1 MNYSYN
7 EKNAGKESQKLITL
21 EDAYSYCRKIS
32 RHHAKTFYLASMF
45 LPKKQQKPIFAI
57 YALLRT
63 VDDVVDMAEV
73 KFNNGLITSDEITK
87 MLESWKSRLKACYA
101 GNVDND
107 PIMMAWQDTL
117 KSYSIP
123 MELPL
128 DLMDGV
134 AMDIEFKPFE
144 TIEELYVY
152 CYKVAAV
159 VGLMTSEIF
168 GYSDKQALE
177 HAIELGIAMQLT
189 NILRD
194 IGEDVDRGRIYLP
207 LEDLRRF
214 NYSREEFMQKRINN
228 NFINLMKFQIE
239 RARGYYS
246 SSEKGIPMLE
256 KQARFAVCISS
267 VNYGNI
273 LSAIEK
279 NNYDAFSKR
288 AYRSFYQKVST
299 IPYVWYKTRIV
310 S

>member
-7 EKNAGKESQKLITL
+7 EKTAGEEINKLLTL
-21 EDAYSYCRKIS
+21 EDAYSYCKNIS
-32 RHHAKTFYLASMF
+32 RHHAKTFYLASLF
-45 LPKKQQKPIFAI
+45 LPKKQQNPIFAI

-63 VDDVVDMAEV
+63 VDDVVDMAED
-73 KFNNGLITSDEITK
+73 KLKDGLITSDEISM

-117 KSYSIP
+117 KSYAIP
-123 MELPL
+123 IDLPL

-144 TIEELYVY
+144 TFEELYVY

-214 NYSREEFMQKRINN
+214 NYSQEEFMQKRINN

-239 RARGYYS
+239 RARSYFR

-256 KQARFAVCISS
+256 RLSRLGVCISS
-267 VNYGNI
+267 ITYGNI

-279 NNYDAFSKR
+279 NNYDVFSKR
-288 AYRSFYQKVST
+288 AYRSFYQKIST
-299 IPYVWYKTRIV
+299 IPYVWYRTRV
-310 S
+310 GA

>member
-1 MNYSYN
+1 MNHSHN
-7 EKNAGKESQKLITL
+7 GRNADNNVETLITL
-21 EDAYSYCRKIS
+21 DNAYAYCRDIS

-63 VDDVVDMAEV
+63 VDDLVDTAEE
-73 KFNNGLITSDEITK
+73 KLASALITREEISR
-87 MLESWKSRLKACYA
+87 MLDGWKSRLKECYD
-101 GNVDND
+101 GKVGND
-107 PIMMAWQDTL
+107 PIMMAWHDTL
-117 KSYSIP
+117 KSYTIP
-123 MELPL
+123 IELPL

-144 TIEELYVY
+144 TFDELYVY

-194 IGEDVDRGRIYLP
+194 VGEDVDRGRIYLP

-214 NYSREEFMQKRINN
+214 NYSPDEMMKKSMNS
-228 NFINLMKFQIE
+228 NFIELMKFQIE
-239 RARGYYS
+239 RARSYYRE
-246 SSEKGIPMLE
+246 SEKGIPMLE
-256 KQARFAVCISS
+256 KRSRFGVAISS
-267 VNYGNI
+267 INYGNI

-279 NNYDAFSKR
+279 NHYDVFSKR
-288 AYRSFYQKVST
+288 AYRSFYQKIST
-299 IPYVWYKTRIV
+299 IPYVWHKTR
-310 S
+310 

>member
-7 EKNAGKESQKLITL
+7 EKNAEKESQKLITL
-21 EDAYSYCRKIS
+21 EDAYNYCRKIS
-32 RHHAKTFYLASMF
+32 RDHAKTFYLASMF
-45 LPKKQQKPIFAI
+45 LPKKQQNPIFAI

-63 VDDVVDMAEV
+63 VDDVVDMAED
-73 KFNNGLITSDEITK
+73 KLKAGLITSDEISK
-87 MLESWKSRLKACYA
+87 MLEGWKSRLKACYA
-101 GNVDND
+101 GKHDND

-117 KSYSIP
+117 KSYTIP
-123 MELPL
+123 IDLPL

-144 TIEELYVY
+144 TFDELYVY

-168 GYSDKQALE
+168 GYRDKQALQ

-214 NYSREEFMQKRINN
+214 NYSKEEFMQKRIND

-239 RARGYYS
+239 RARGYYR

-273 LSAIEK
+273 LSAIES

-288 AYRSFYQKVST
+288 AYRSFYQKIST
-299 IPYVWYKTRIV
+299 IPYVWYKTRLG